1 MTSLA
6 PQPSPQPSPR
16 PSARAAR
23 GTDPAVDARL
33 ARLHLRLG
41 QQELA
46 RAELEMLAGSGNLDN
61 DGLLALAE
69 ARWRTGDLPGAG
81 EAAQACLAAGRT
93 DVLAIVIAAEA
104 MAALGRPGEARRLAG
119 QALEQA
125 DVPLD
130 AIFAGIPRSL
140 IWPADPS
147 EAGRPEGMLFPAPE
161 PSLRSGAST
170 LAGASAPGGAAPSA
184 SDASGDG
191 TDRSTEAHDPLD
203 PSAPG
208 LWDLKG
214 GPRVLGGELPQPAS
228 EIAAATAALADG
240 RYGDGAVHLA
250 IALRLASALAPA
262 VLELVEASERRTPEL
277 ELVRG
282 DAYRLVGHELEARRA
297 YATAATGVVRD
308 RRGWRAEDRK

>member
-1 MTSLA
+1 VTRMTGGSGVT
-6 PQPSPQPSPR
+6 SV
-16 PSARAAR
+16 AAR
-23 GTDPAVDARL
+23 PTTRPRATDPGTDVRL

-41 QQELA
+41 QLELA
-46 RAELEMLAGSGNLDN
+46 RAELEMLAGAGNLDN
-61 DGLLALAE
+61 DGLVALAE

-81 EAAQACLAAGRT
+81 EAAQACLAAGR
-93 DVLAIVIAAEA
+93 DDLLVLVIAAEA
-104 MAALGRPGEARRLAG
+104 TAALGRPGEARRLAG
-119 QALEQA
+119 QALERS

-147 EAGRPEGMLFPAPE
+147 EAGQPEGMLFPAPDTS
-161 PSLRSGAST
+161 PRPPGSP
-170 LAGASAPGGAAPSA
+170 AGSPKTDTAEGAARPLERR
-184 SDASGDG
+184 DAIG
-191 TDRSTEAHDPLD
+191 
-203 PSAPG
+203 PG
-208 LWDLKG
+208 LWEIKG
-214 GPRVLGGELPQPAS
+214 GPRVPGGELPQPAS
-228 EIAAATAALADG
+228 EMAAATAALADG
-240 RYGDGAVHLA
+240 RFGDGAVHLA

-308 RRGWRAEDRK
+308 RRGWRSDDKK

>member
-1 MTSLA
+1 MTSIA
-6 PQPSPQPSPR
+6 PR
-16 PSARAAR
+16 PSSRPTRA
-23 GTDPAVDARL
+23 TDPATDARL

-46 RAELEMLAGSGNLDN
+46 RAELEMLAGAGTLDE

-81 EAAQACLAAGRT
+81 EAAQACIAAGRT
-93 DVLAIVIAAEA
+93 DVLALVIAAEA
-104 MAALGRPGEARRLAG
+104 TAALGRPGEARRLAG
-119 QALEQA
+119 QALEGT

-161 PSLRSGAST
+161 PAFRPGAGTSRDAT
-170 LAGASAPGGAAPSA
+170 SAAMATTPTQGL
-184 SDASGDG
+184 
-191 TDRSTEAHDPLD
+191 DRPAEPDD

-208 LWDLKG
+208 LWDIHG
-214 GPRVLGGELPQPAS
+214 GPRVVGGELPQPAS
-228 EIAAATAALADG
+228 EMAAATAALADG

-250 IALRLASALAPA
+250 IALRLASALAPT

>member
-1 MTSLA
+1 
-6 PQPSPQPSPR
+6 
-16 PSARAAR
+16 
-23 GTDPAVDARL
+23 
-33 ARLHLRLG
+33 
-41 QQELA
+41 
-46 RAELEMLAGSGNLDN
+46 MLAGAGNLDD

-93 DVLAIVIAAEA
+93 DVLALVIAAEA
-104 MAALGRPGEARRLAG
+104 TAALGRPGEARRLAG
-119 QALEQA
+119 QALETA
-125 DVPLD
+125 DIPLD

-147 EAGRPEGMLFPAPE
+147 EAGRAEGMLFPAPE
-161 PSLRSGAST
+161 PSLRPGPAST
-170 LAGASAPGGAAPSA
+170 TGAPATAP
-184 SDASGDG
+184 DQI
-191 TDRSTEAHDPLD
+191 DRPPEPHD

-208 LWDLKG
+208 LWDIQG
-214 GPRVLGGELPQPAS
+214 GPRVLAGELPQPAA

-308 RRGWRAEDRK
+308 RRGWRAEDR

>member
-1 MTSLA
+1 
-6 PQPSPQPSPR
+6 
-16 PSARAAR
+16 
-23 GTDPAVDARL
+23 
-33 ARLHLRLG
+33 
-41 QQELA
+41 
-46 RAELEMLAGSGNLDN
+46 MLAGSDNLDN
-61 DGLLALAE
+61 DGLVALAE

-81 EAAQACLAAGRT
+81 EAAQACLAAGR
-93 DVLAIVIAAEA
+93 DDLLVLVIAAEA

-119 QALEQA
+119 QALERS

-147 EAGRPEGMLFPAPE
+147 EAGQPEGMLFPAPDTSQR
-161 PSLRSGAST
+161 PPGT
-170 LAGASAPGGAAPSA
+170 PAGAAKTETAEGTPRPAERR
-184 SDASGDG
+184 DA
-191 TDRSTEAHDPLD
+191 
-203 PSAPG
+203 SAPG
-208 LWDLKG
+208 LWEIKG
-214 GPRVLGGELPQPAS
+214 GPRVPGGELPQPAS
-228 EIAAATAALADG
+228 EMAAATAALADG
-240 RYGDGAVHLA
+240 RFGDGAVHLA

-308 RRGWRAEDRK
+308 RRGWRSDDKK

>member
-1 MTSLA
+1 VTGVTSVTA
-6 PQPSPQPSPR
+6 RPTSRPR
-16 PSARAAR
+16 A
-23 GTDPAVDARL
+23 TDPATDVRL

-41 QQELA
+41 QLDLA
-46 RAELEMLAGSGNLDN
+46 RAELEMLAGSGDLD
-61 DGLLALAE
+61 DEGLLALAE
-69 ARWRTGDLPGAG
+69 ARWRTGDVPGAG
-81 EAAQACLAAGRT
+81 EAAQACLAAGRS
-93 DVLAIVIAAEA
+93 DLLALVIAAEA
-104 MAALGRPGEARRLAG
+104 TAALGRPGEARRLAG
-119 QALEQA
+119 QALERS

-147 EAGRPEGMLFPAPE
+147 EAGQPEGMLFPAPD
-161 PSLRSGAST
+161 PSSRPVGPGA
-170 LAGASAPGGAAPSA
+170 AGATKADAPDGTPRPPERR
-184 SDASGDG
+184 DAS
-191 TDRSTEAHDPLD
+191 S
-203 PSAPG
+203 PG
-208 LWDLKG
+208 LWEIKG
-214 GPRVLGGELPQPAS
+214 GPRVPGGELPQPAS
-228 EIAAATAALADG
+228 EMAAATAALADG

-308 RRGWRAEDRK
+308 RRGWRSDDKK

>member
-6 PQPSPQPSPR
+6 PPSSPPPAPR
-16 PSARAAR
+16 PSRRLGRA
-23 GTDPAVDARL
+23 TDPAVDARL

-46 RAELEMLAGSGNLDN
+46 RAELEMLAGAGNLDS

-125 DVPLD
+125 NVPLD

-161 PSLRSGAST
+161 PSLRPGAST
-170 LAGASAPGGAAPSA
+170 LGVSTPPGAAPGQSETP
-184 SDASGDG
+184 GDRI
-191 TDRSTEAHDPLD
+191 DRTS
-203 PSAPG
+203 
-208 LWDLKG
+208 
-214 GPRVLGGELPQPAS
+214 
-228 EIAAATAALADG
+228 
-240 RYGDGAVHLA
+240 
-250 IALRLASALAPA
+250 
-262 VLELVEASERRTPEL
+262 
-277 ELVRG
+277 
-282 DAYRLVGHELEARRA
+282 
-297 YATAATGVVRD
+297 
-308 RRGWRAEDRK
+308 

>member
-1 MTSLA
+1 MNSTA
-6 PQPSPQPSPR
+6 PR
-16 PSARAAR
+16 PSSRPVR
-23 GTDPAVDARL
+23 GTDPAVDGRL

-46 RAELEMLAGSGNLDN
+46 RAELEMLAGAGNLD
-61 DGLLALAE
+61 DDLLLALAE

-93 DVLAIVIAAEA
+93 DVLALVIAAEA
-104 MAALGRPGEARRLAG
+104 TAALGRPGEARRLAG
-119 QALEQA
+119 QAMAAA

-161 PSLRSGAST
+161 PSLR
-170 LAGASAPGGAAPSA
+170 PGGTSTSGGAPTAA
-184 SDASGDG
+184 GDPT
-191 TDRSTEAHDPLD
+191 TDRTDRPADPHD

-208 LWDLKG
+208 LWEIQG

-228 EIAAATAALADG
+228 EMAAATAALADG

-308 RRGWRAEDRK
+308 RRGWRSEDRK

>member
-1 MTSLA
+1 VTSLA
-6 PQPSPQPSPR
+6 PR
-16 PSARAAR
+16 PGARMRA
-23 GTDPAVDARL
+23 TDPATDRRL

-46 RAELEMLAGSGNLDN
+46 RAELEMLAGSGNLDD

-93 DVLAIVIAAEA
+93 DVLALVIAAEA
-104 MAALGRPGEARRLAG
+104 TAALGRPGEARRLAG
-119 QALEQA
+119 QALESA

-147 EAGRPEGMLFPAPE
+147 EAGLPEGMLFPAPE
-161 PSLRSGAST
+161 PAFRPGAAST
-170 LAGASAPGGAAPSA
+170 PGGTPSA
-184 SDASGDG
+184 AIDATSDR
-191 TDRSTEAHDPLD
+191 TDRPTEPHD

-208 LWDLKG
+208 LWDLQG

-228 EIAAATAALADG
+228 EMAAATAALADG

-308 RRGWRAEDRK
+308 RRGWRSEDRK

>member
-1 MTSLA
+1 VTSVV
-6 PQPSPQPSPR
+6 PQPP
-16 PSARAAR
+16 ARLRA
-23 GTDPAVDARL
+23 TDPATDGRL

-46 RAELEMLAGSGNLDN
+46 RAELEMLAGAGTLDD

-81 EAAQACLAAGRT
+81 EAAQAVLAAGRS
-93 DVLAIVIAAEA
+93 DVLALVIAAEA
-104 MAALGRPGEARRLAG
+104 TAALGRPGEARRLAG
-119 QALEQA
+119 QALERA
-125 DVPLD
+125 DVALD
-130 AIFAGIPRSL
+130 SIFAGIPRSL

-147 EAGRPEGMLFPAPE
+147 DAGQPEGMLFPAPE
-161 PSLRSGAST
+161 PALRGGGTGPAA
-170 LAGASAPGGAAPSA
+170 AGATAAGTVHERG
-184 SDASGDG
+184 SDPAA
-191 TDRSTEAHDPLD
+191 EPHD

-208 LWDLKG
+208 LWDQHG

-228 EIAAATAALADG
+228 EMAAATAALGDG

-250 IALRLASALAPA
+250 IAMRLASGLAPA

-282 DAYRLVGHELEARRA
+282 DAYRLVGHEEEARRA
-297 YATAATGVVRD
+297 YAIAATGVVRD

>member
-1 MTSLA
+1 MTS
-6 PQPSPQPSPR
+6 P
-16 PSARAAR
+16 AAR
-23 GTDPAVDARL
+23 PTARTRSTDPATDGRL

-46 RAELEMLAGSGNLDN
+46 RAELEMLAGAGNLDD

-93 DVLAIVIAAEA
+93 DVLALVIAAEA
-104 MAALGRPGEARRLAG
+104 TAALGRPGEARRLAG
-119 QALEQA
+119 QALEDA

-161 PSLRSGAST
+161 PAFRPGSAST
-170 LAGASAPGGAAPSA
+170 AGGGSTPAMEAA
-184 SDASGDG
+184 
-191 TDRSTEAHDPLD
+191 TDRADRPTDPND

-208 LWDLKG
+208 LWDIQG
-214 GPRVLGGELPQPAS
+214 GPRIPGAELPQPAS
-228 EIAAATAALADG
+228 EMAAATAALADG

>member
-1 MTSLA
+1 
-6 PQPSPQPSPR
+6 
-16 PSARAAR
+16 
-23 GTDPAVDARL
+23 
-33 ARLHLRLG
+33 
-41 QQELA
+41 
-46 RAELEMLAGSGNLDN
+46 
-61 DGLLALAE
+61 
-69 ARWRTGDLPGAG
+69 
-81 EAAQACLAAGRT
+81 
-93 DVLAIVIAAEA
+93 VIAAEA
-104 MAALGRPGEARRLAG
+104 TAALGRPGEARRLAS
-119 QALEQA
+119 QALEAA

-161 PSLRSGAST
+161 PSLRPGSGSVPST
-170 LAGASAPGGAAPSA
+170 GATSARDPAAGLAEE
-184 SDASGDG
+184 
-191 TDRSTEAHDPLD
+191 TDRPAEPHDPTD

-208 LWDLKG
+208 LWEIQG
-214 GPRVLGGELPQPAS
+214 GPRILGGELPQPAS
-228 EIAAATAALADG
+228 EMAAATAALADG

-297 YATAATGVVRD
+297 YATAATGLVRD
-308 RRGWRAEDRK
+308 RRGWRAEDKK

>member
-6 PQPSPQPSPR
+6 PR
-16 PSARAAR
+16 PGVRMRA
-23 GTDPAVDARL
+23 TDPATDLRL

-46 RAELEMLAGSGNLDN
+46 RAELEMLAGSGHLDN

-93 DVLAIVIAAEA
+93 DVLALVIAAEA
-104 MAALGRPGEARRLAG
+104 TAALGRPGEARRLAG
-119 QALEQA
+119 QALEAA
-125 DVPLD
+125 DLPLD

-161 PSLRSGAST
+161 PAFRPGAGSIPG
-170 LAGASAPGGAAPSA
+170 GASAAAL
-184 SDASGDG
+184 DAS
-191 TDRSTEAHDPLD
+191 TDRTDRPTEPRDPND

-208 LWDLKG
+208 LWEIQG

-228 EIAAATAALADG
+228 EMAAATAALADG

-308 RRGWRAEDRK
+308 RRGWRSEDRK

>member
-1 MTSLA
+1 VTSLA
-6 PQPSPQPSPR
+6 PR
-16 PSARAAR
+16 PSARVR
-23 GTDPAVDARL
+23 STDPATDRRL

-46 RAELEMLAGSGNLDN
+46 RAELEMLAGSGNLDD

-93 DVLAIVIAAEA
+93 DVLALVIAAEA
-104 MAALGRPGEARRLAG
+104 TAALGRPGEARRLAG
-119 QALEQA
+119 QAMEGT
-125 DVPLD
+125 DVALD

-147 EAGRPEGMLFPAPE
+147 EAGQPEGMLFPAPE
-161 PSLRSGAST
+161 PSLRPGASP
-170 LAGASAPGGAAPSA
+170 AAKDAPG
-184 SDASGDG
+184 
-191 TDRSTEAHDPLD
+191 DRPDRPPDPHD

-208 LWDLKG
+208 LWEIQG
-214 GPRVLGGELPQPAS
+214 GPRVSGGELPQPAS
-228 EIAAATAALADG
+228 EMAAATAALADG

-308 RRGWRAEDRK
+308 RRGWRSEDKK

>member
-1 MTSLA
+1 MTS
-6 PQPSPQPSPR
+6 P
-16 PSARAAR
+16 AAR
-23 GTDPAVDARL
+23 PTARTRSTDPATDGRL

-46 RAELEMLAGSGNLDN
+46 RAELEMLAGSGNLDA

-93 DVLAIVIAAEA
+93 DVLALVIAAEA
-104 MAALGRPGEARRLAG
+104 TAALGRPGEARRLAG
-119 QALEQA
+119 QALEDA

-161 PSLRSGAST
+161 PAFRPGSAST
-170 LAGASAPGGAAPSA
+170 PGGGSTAAM
-184 SDASGDG
+184 DAATERPDQL
-191 TDRSTEAHDPLD
+191 TDPHD

-208 LWDLKG
+208 LWDIQG
-214 GPRVLGGELPQPAS
+214 GPRVPGGELPQPAS
-228 EIAAATAALADG
+228 EMAAATAALADG

>member
-1 MTSLA
+1 MTS
-6 PQPSPQPSPR
+6 P
-16 PSARAAR
+16 AAR
-23 GTDPAVDARL
+23 PTARTRSTDPATDGRL

-46 RAELEMLAGSGNLDN
+46 RAELEMLAGSGNLDD

-93 DVLAIVIAAEA
+93 DVLALVIAAEA
-104 MAALGRPGEARRLAG
+104 TAALGRPGEARRLAG
-119 QALEQA
+119 QALEGA

-161 PSLRSGAST
+161 PAFRPGSAST
-170 LAGASAPGGAAPSA
+170 AGGGSTPAMEAA
-184 SDASGDG
+184 
-191 TDRSTEAHDPLD
+191 TDRADRPTDPKD

-208 LWDLKG
+208 LWDIQG
-214 GPRVLGGELPQPAS
+214 GPRIPGAELIEWS
-228 EIAAATAALADG
+228 G
-240 RYGDGAVHLA
+240 MGHLTS
-250 IALRLASALAPA
+250 IERGKDILSRL
-262 VLELVEASERRTPEL
+262 LEV
-277 ELVRG
+277 
-282 DAYRLVGHELEARRA
+282 AR
-297 YATAATGVVRD
+297 
-308 RRGWRAEDRK
+308 

>member
-1 MTSLA
+1 MTSVA
-6 PQPSPQPSPR
+6 PR
-16 PSARAAR
+16 PPSRPVRA
-23 GTDPAVDARL
+23 GDPAIDGRL

-46 RAELEMLAGSGNLDN
+46 RAELEMLAGAGTLDS

-93 DVLAIVIAAEA
+93 DVLALVIAAEA
-104 MAALGRPGEARRLAG
+104 TAALGRPGEARRLAG
-119 QALEQA
+119 QALEAA

-161 PSLRSGAST
+161 PSLRPGSGST
-170 LAGASAPGGAAPSA
+170 PGGASSPR
-184 SDASGDG
+184 DATNPLDR
-191 TDRSTEAHDPLD
+191 TDRTIEPHD

-208 LWDLKG
+208 LWDIQG

-228 EIAAATAALADG
+228 EMAAATAALADG

-262 VLELVEASERRTPEL
+262 VLELIEASERRTPEL

-308 RRGWRAEDRK
+308 RRGWRSEDRK

>member
-1 MTSLA
+1 MTSVT
-6 PQPSPQPSPR
+6 PR
-16 PSARAAR
+16 PPSRPIRA
-23 GTDPAVDARL
+23 GDPATDGRL

-46 RAELEMLAGSGNLDN
+46 RAELEMLAGAGTLDS

-93 DVLAIVIAAEA
+93 DVLALVIAAEA
-104 MAALGRPGEARRLAG
+104 TAALGRPGEARRLAG
-119 QALEQA
+119 QALEAA
-125 DVPLD
+125 DIPLD

-161 PSLRSGAST
+161 PSLRPGSGSTPGGAST
-170 LAGASAPGGAAPSA
+170 PAR
-184 SDASGDG
+184 DATNPLDR
-191 TDRSTEAHDPLD
+191 TDRPTEPHD

-208 LWDLKG
+208 LWDIQG

-228 EIAAATAALADG
+228 EMAAATAALADG

-262 VLELVEASERRTPEL
+262 VLELIEASERRTPEL

-308 RRGWRAEDRK
+308 RRGWRSEDRK

>member
-1 MTSLA
+1 MTDVANPVA
-6 PQPSPQPSPR
+6 PRSP
-16 PSARAAR
+16 ARARAS
-23 GTDPAVDARL
+23 DPKVDGRL

-46 RAELEMLAGSGNLDN
+46 RAELEMLAGAGNLDD

-81 EAAQACLAAGRT
+81 EAAQACIAAGRT

-104 MAALGRPGEARRLAG
+104 TAALGRPGEARRLAG
-119 QALEQA
+119 QALERA
-125 DVPLD
+125 DIDLD
-130 AIFAGIPRSL
+130 TIFAGIPRSL

-161 PSLRSGAST
+161 PSLRAGTGPGAGGGSTTSTDQPSGA
-170 LAGASAPGGAAPSA
+170 
-184 SDASGDG
+184 
-191 TDRSTEAHDPLD
+191 DRATDPLDPHD

-208 LWDLKG
+208 LWDLQG

-228 EIAAATAALADG
+228 EMAAATASLADG

-308 RRGWRAEDRK
+308 RRGWRSEDKK

>member
-6 PQPSPQPSPR
+6 PQPSPQSSPQPSSR
-16 PSARAAR
+16 PSSRLARA
-23 GTDPAVDARL
+23 TDPAVDARL
-33 ARLHLRLG
+33 ARLHPRLG

-46 RAELEMLAGSGNLDN
+46 RAELEMLAGSGNLDS

-147 EAGRPEGMLFPAPE
+147 EAGRPEGMLFP
-161 PSLRSGAST
+161 
-170 LAGASAPGGAAPSA
+170 
-184 SDASGDG
+184 
-191 TDRSTEAHDPLD
+191 
-203 PSAPG
+203 
-208 LWDLKG
+208 
-214 GPRVLGGELPQPAS
+214 
-228 EIAAATAALADG
+228 
-240 RYGDGAVHLA
+240 
-250 IALRLASALAPA
+250 
-262 VLELVEASERRTPEL
+262 
-277 ELVRG
+277 
-282 DAYRLVGHELEARRA
+282 
-297 YATAATGVVRD
+297 
-308 RRGWRAEDRK
+308 

>member
-6 PQPSPQPSPR
+6 PR
-16 PSARAAR
+16 PSAHPARA
-23 GTDPAVDARL
+23 TDPATDARL
-33 ARLHLRLG
+33 AKLHLRLG

-46 RAELEMLAGSGNLDN
+46 RAELEMLAGAGNLDG

-81 EAAQACLAAGRT
+81 EAAQACLATGRT
-93 DVLAIVIAAEA
+93 DVLALVIAAEA
-104 MAALGRPGEARRLAG
+104 TAALGRPGEARRLAG
-119 QALEQA
+119 QALETA

-161 PSLRSGAST
+161 PSLRPAAGST
-170 LAGASAPGGAAPSA
+170 GAPSTTPNELTA
-184 SDASGDG
+184 DR
-191 TDRSTEAHDPLD
+191 TDRPTEPHDP
-203 PSAPG
+203 SEPG
-208 LWDLKG
+208 LWDIQG

-228 EIAAATAALADG
+228 EMAAATAALADG

-308 RRGWRAEDRK
+308 RRGWRSEDRK

>member
-6 PQPSPQPSPR
+6 PQSSPPPAPR
-16 PSARAAR
+16 PSRRLGRA
-23 GTDPAVDARL
+23 TDPAVDARL

-46 RAELEMLAGSGNLDN
+46 RAELEMLAGAGNLDS

-161 PSLRSGAST
+161 PSLRPGAST
-170 LAGASAPGGAAPSA
+170 LGVSTPPGAAPGQSETP
-184 SDASGDG
+184 GDR
-191 TDRSTEAHDPLD
+191 TDRTSEPHDPHD

-208 LWDLKG
+208 LWDLQG
-214 GPRVLGGELPQPAS
+214 GPRVLGGELPQPTS
-228 EIAAATAALADG
+228 EMAAATAALADG

>member
-1 MTSLA
+1 VTSPPA
-6 PQPSPQPSPR
+6 R
-16 PSARAAR
+16 PTARTRA
-23 GTDPAVDARL
+23 TDPATDGRL

-46 RAELEMLAGSGNLDN
+46 RAELEMLAGAGNLDD

-93 DVLAIVIAAEA
+93 DVLALVIAAEA
-104 MAALGRPGEARRLAG
+104 TAALGRPGEARRLAG
-119 QALEQA
+119 QALEDA

-161 PSLRSGAST
+161 PAFRPGSAST
-170 LAGASAPGGAAPSA
+170 PGGGSTAAVEAATERADRP
-184 SDASGDG
+184 
-191 TDRSTEAHDPLD
+191 TDPND

-208 LWDLKG
+208 LWDIQG
-214 GPRVLGGELPQPAS
+214 GPRIPGADLPQPAS
-228 EIAAATAALADG
+228 EMAAATAALADG

>member
-1 MTSLA
+1 MNSTT
-6 PQPSPQPSPR
+6 PR
-16 PSARAAR
+16 PSSRPTRA
-23 GTDPAVDARL
+23 TDPATDGRL

-46 RAELEMLAGSGNLDN
+46 RAELEMLAGAGHLD
-61 DGLLALAE
+61 DEGLLALAE

-93 DVLAIVIAAEA
+93 DVLALVIAAEA
-104 MAALGRPGEARRLAG
+104 TAALGRPGEARRLAG
-119 QALEQA
+119 QALETA
-125 DVPLD
+125 DIPLD

-147 EAGRPEGMLFPAPE
+147 EAGQPEGMLFPAPE
-161 PSLRSGAST
+161 PSLR
-170 LAGASAPGGAAPSA
+170 PGGPSAAPKDATAPA
-184 SDASGDG
+184 SD
-191 TDRSTEAHDPLD
+191 RIDPAREPSD

-208 LWDLKG
+208 LWEIQG
-214 GPRVLGGELPQPAS
+214 GPRVPGGELPQPAS
-228 EIAAATAALADG
+228 EMAAATAALADG

-250 IALRLASALAPA
+250 IAMRLASALAPA

-308 RRGWRAEDRK
+308 RRGWRSEDRK